1 LGFVTQATLMAGL
14 TKGGRLEWGIA
25 FFVGNLLLVPSLVRW
40 LLRSLSY
47 PLPDRRW
54 LAVTRGVGLGLP
66 MLPLIVGGLHPPLLG
81 GDVLIPSLGTLF
93 ATPAVA
99 GWLLWALSLVGGGV
113 LAWQEQAIRPKVE
126 LLLTAIHDLL
136 RLEWLYDAL
145 VGALDRGLSVLRA
158 ADEVVG
164 GSGALLW
171 SWLLFLLLLL
181 ILGNR

>member
-1 LGFVTQATLMAGL
+1 
-14 TKGGRLEWGIA
+14 
-25 FFVGNLLLVPSLVRW
+25 
-40 LLRSLSY
+40 
-47 PLPDRRW
+47 
-54 LAVTRGVGLGLP
+54 
-66 MLPLIVGGLHPPLLG
+66 
-81 GDVLIPSLGTLF
+81 LF
-93 ATPAVA
+93 ATPALA

-164 GSGALLW
+164 GGGALLW